1 MTNALIA
8 ATIRLGLML
17 SVVAA
22 GVAAGLSLI
31 GDVSPWSLAL
41 AVATVGFVA
50 SWNQTGRITHTER
63 TEPAVV
69 VADIPVHRA
78 LHRPLG

>member
-8 ATIRLGLML
+8 ATARLGLML

-31 GDVSPWSLAL
+31 GDVSQWSLAL
-41 AVATVGFVA
+41 VVATVGFVA
-50 SWNQTGRITHTER
+50 SWNQTGRISRAER
-63 TEPAVV
+63 VEHGLV
-69 VADIPVHRA
+69 VADIPVRRTIHRTV
-78 LHRPLG
+78 G